1 MVPILHV
8 QLFGD
13 FRLYYD
19 GKLVTNIL
27 QARLQ
32 SLLAYLLIHRASPQ
46 SRQKLAFLFWPDTA
60 ESQARTN
67 LRQLLHHLKRV
78 LPAANQFLQTET
90 NTLQWQT
97 QVTYSFDVAEFEQ
110 DLAQAAANEGNP
122 EVEKQA
128 LESAVKWYGGDLLP
142 GCYDDWILPER
153 ERLHQSFLEA
163 LERLIFLTEAQRD
176 YRTAIGF
183 AERLLRRDPLHES
196 TYRRLMRLH
205 ALNGD
210 RASALQVYHTC
221 VTILAR
227 ELGVEPHVTTQ
238 EAYMHLLNMEAP
250 AVLSPR
256 KVKLPSL
263 TPVMVGRRDEWMM
276 LRNIWRRVNLGYAA
290 FVLISAEAGMG
301 KTRLAEEFLEWGSQQ
316 GFITARTRSYAAEG
330 RLAYAPVAEI
340 LRSDPLRSRLSK
352 LDRIW
357 LKEVARLVPE
367 LLVDAEDLPRP
378 EPITDGWQR
387 KHLFEALSRAMISD
401 QEPRI
406 LFLDDLQWC
415 DQDTLEWLHYLLHF
429 DTDAR
434 LLIIGA
440 VRPEEVDQPH
450 PLTTLVLDLG
460 IKGQI
465 TKIELGPLDISET
478 VTLAEQVADKKFDN
492 EEARRLYLL
501 TEGNP
506 LFIVEAIRA
515 EVSDGEAKRWDV
527 SKDTHGNRVFSE
539 RRAISGTRAPS
550 LLPPKVQ
557 AIILAR
563 LRQLSAPSRDLASL
577 AATIGRS
584 FTTDVLAQASGSD
597 EETLVQGLD
606 ELWQHRIIREQ
617 GTTAYD
623 FSHDSI
629 REVAY
634 SEVSKV
640 RRQALHKRVAR
651 ALEQIYRSNLDEVS
665 DQIADHFERAG
676 VYDQAIGYYQ
686 KAAVVAQ
693 KTFSNQEVVS
703 LLYRALQL
711 LPNLPD
717 SPERA
722 QTELNLLTGQ
732 GTALMSTRGSGHPEV
747 EQTFLRAWE
756 LCQSLAVHEQAIPVL
771 AGLWICNNLKGDL
784 AQQAVWA
791 EHLKRVA
798 LNSNDALPQ
807 MIAKFALAGTAL
819 FSGDF
824 RAARQYAEQALASFD
839 IEHAGLPDFIFGM
852 ELGITQI
859 TGLALSLWQL
869 GFPDQAIQR
878 GKQALEVAFRSGH
891 PVTIATALGMG
902 TVVHQWCGDVHTTL
916 SQAKATID
924 YAIKNG
930 MPQWVAH
937 GQILYGW
944 ALAKQGRIVEGVE
957 QLEQGLAAWQAM
969 GARLSLTYYWLL
981 LAEVYH
987 LSGQLVD
994 GLRVVEQ
1001 AMMVP
1006 QEGGETWFE
1015 AELYRRRGEL
1025 LLASGEDEQV
1035 VEACFQRA
1043 LEIAHLQQA
1052 LSFKLRAAIS
1062 LSRLWQRQGKHIGA
1076 RQLLASVMDGFTE
1089 GIDTVDLR
1097 QAKDQLDSFG

>member
-1 MVPILHV
+1 MVPVLYVH
-8 QLFGD
+8 LFGD
-13 FRLYYD
+13 FRLYHD
-19 GKLVTNIL
+19 GKLVSYIL

-78 LPAANQFLQTET
+78 LPAADQFLQIET
-90 NTLQWQT
+90 NTLQWQPKAA
-97 QVTYSFDVAEFEQ
+97 YSFDVAEFEQ
-110 DLAQAAANEGNP
+110 DLAQAVANEGYP
-122 EVEKQA
+122 EAEILA
-128 LESAVKWYGGDLLP
+128 LESAVKRYGGDLLP

-153 ERLHQSFLEA
+153 ERLHQSFMGA
-163 LERLIFLTEAQRD
+163 LERLILLTEAQRD
-176 YRTAIGF
+176 YQTAIGF

-210 RASALQVYHTC
+210 RASALRVYHTC
-221 VTILAR
+221 VTTLAR

-238 EAYMHLLNMEAP
+238 EAYVRLLNMEAP

-256 KVKLPSL
+256 KASPSSS
-263 TPVMVGRRDEWMM
+263 TTVMVGRRDEWIL
-276 LRNIWRRVNLGYAA
+276 LRNVWRRVNLGHAT

-301 KTRLAEEFLEWGSQQ
+301 KTRLAEEFLEWGKQQ

-330 RLAYAPVAEI
+330 RLAYAPLAEI
-340 LRSDPLRSRLSK
+340 LRSDPLRSGLSR

-357 LKEVARLVPE
+357 LKEVARIVPE
-367 LLVDAEDLPRP
+367 LLVEEEDLPRP

-440 VRPEEVDQPH
+440 VRPEEVDQTH
-450 PLTTLVLDLG
+450 PLTALVLDLG

-465 TKIELGPLDISET
+465 TKIELGPLDKFET

-492 EEARRLYLL
+492 EDARRLFLL

-506 LFIVEAIRA
+506 LFIVEATRA
-515 EVSDGEAKRWDV
+515 EVSNGEAKWWDG
-527 SKDTHGNRVFSE
+527 S
-539 RRAISGTRAPS
+539 
-550 LLPPKVQ
+550 KVQ

-563 LRQLSAPSRDLASL
+563 LHQLSASSRDLASL

-584 FTTDVLAQASGSD
+584 FSTDVLAQASGSD

-617 GTTAYD
+617 GNTAYD

-634 SEVSKV
+634 SEVSNV
-640 RRQALHKRVAR
+640 RRQSLHKRVAR
-651 ALEQIYRSNLDEVS
+651 ALEQIYRSNLDQVS

-676 VYDQAIGYYQ
+676 FYNQAIGYYQ
-686 KAAVVAQ
+686 KAAIVAQ

-703 LLYRALQL
+703 LLYRAMQL

-717 SPERA
+717 SAERA
-722 QTELNLLTGQ
+722 QTELNLLIGQ

-747 EQTFLRAWE
+747 ERTFLRAWE
-756 LCQSLAVHEQAIPVL
+756 LCQRLAVHEQAIPVL

-791 EHLKRVA
+791 EHLKHA
-798 LNSNDALPQ
+798 AQNSNDALPQ
-807 MIAKFALAGTAL
+807 TIANFALAGTAL

-824 RAARQYAEQALASFD
+824 LAARQYAEQGLASFD
-839 IEHAGLPDFIFGM
+839 IELAGLPDFIFGM

-878 GKQALEVAFRSGH
+878 SQQALEVAFRSEH

-902 TVVHQWCGDVHTTL
+902 TVAHQWCGDVHSTL
-916 SQAKATID
+916 SQAKTTID

-930 MPQWVAH
+930 MPQWVSH

-944 ALAKQGRIVEGVE
+944 ALAHKGRIEEGIE

-981 LAEVYH
+981 LAEVFH
-987 LSGQLVD
+987 MSGQFAD
-994 GLRVVEQ
+994 GLRVIEQ

-1025 LLASGEDEQV
+1025 LLASGGDEQV

-1043 LEIAHLQQA
+1043 MEIAHLQQA
-1052 LSFKLRAAIS
+1052 LSFELRAATS
-1062 LSRLWQRQGKHIGA
+1062 LSRLWQRQGKHIGG
-1076 RQLLASVMDGFTE
+1076 RQLLANVIDGFTE

-1097 QAKDQLDSFG
+1097 QAKDQLNSFG